1 MTSNE
6 KPNAAKNGNIIIEE
20 AHLVDFDPSVLILRE
35 ATTSEKIACWR
46 ANSASWAGILTPEDY
61 IGRETVNGS
70 GELTRDGRIKY
81 WVFTKPASRVLA
93 DTTSPHEAGSTEN
106 GVKSDIIYSALET
119 LKKDI
124 AVKTREDGFSIESIW
139 AIASVFTPLH
149 FRRKKIASWMMRRL
163 AEWLDKTEQCKL
175 SILFSDVGVSSARR
189 SQVYP
194 TLQNH
199 YSSAF
204 RAIQDAKLHAEMS

>member
-1 MTSNE
+1 MASNE
-6 KPNAAKNGNIIIEE
+6 KPSAVENGNTIIEQ

-70 GELTRDGRIKY
+70 GELTRDGGIKY
-81 WVFTKPASRVLA
+81 WVFTKPASRVSA
-93 DTTSPHEAGSTEN
+93 DTTNPHEASNTGNSE
-106 GVKSDIIYSALET
+106 KSDVIYSALET
-119 LKKDI
+119 LKKDV
-124 AVKTREDGFSIESIW
+124 AVKTRDGGFSIESIW
-139 AIASVFTPLH
+139 AIASVFTPLP

-163 AEWLDKTEQCKL
+163 AEWLDKTGECKL

-189 SQVYP
+189 SQVYT
-194 TLQNH
+194 TLQSH
-199 YSSAF
+199 YSSPF
-204 RAIQDAKLHAEMS
+204 